1 MSDAPV
7 AVVTGATE
15 GIGWATAQRLAA
27 DGFTVVVNGRT
38 DDDRLADRVDTLRR
52 EHGVEALGVAADAGV
67 AAEVA
72 ELYRQVFGTYKRLDA
87 LVSNAGVLADAVVG
101 MISDDAID
109 TALAVNL
116 AGAIRHLQGA
126 ARVMRRAQRGSIT
139 LLSSIMAT
147 HGAPG
152 QVVYGAAKAGVIGA
166 ARSAAKELGPLGIR
180 VNVVAPGYIATRM
193 IEGVPADIHDARVE
207 ATALRRV
214 GTPDEVA
221 AVISFLTSD
230 AASFVTGQVIGVDGG
245 LVI

>member
-52 EHGVEALGVAADAGV
+52 EHGVEALGIAADAGV

-101 MISDDAID
+101 MISDDALD
-109 TALAVNL
+109 TA
-116 AGAIRHLQGA
+116 
-126 ARVMRRAQRGSIT
+126 S
-139 LLSSIMAT
+139 
-147 HGAPG
+147 P
-152 QVVYGAAKAGVIGA
+152 
-166 ARSAAKELGPLGIR
+166 
-180 VNVVAPGYIATRM
+180 
-193 IEGVPADIHDARVE
+193 
-207 ATALRRV
+207 
-214 GTPDEVA
+214 
-221 AVISFLTSD
+221 
-230 AASFVTGQVIGVDGG
+230 
-245 LVI
+245 